1 MPDPTHPV
9 PRLRAA
15 SGLLLIAVAGAIVGC
30 GAPTASVAAPASAAT
45 AAPTTEPSAAP
56 TEAASATASA
66 IPESPPA
73 SFVVPSLGADT
84 ALIDVLPDELGGAPT
99 QTVALVGTDLSALE
113 PSAAMVF
120 DSLLNV
126 LGSESADLT
135 AAAALNG
142 RASIIA
148 VRVADKSAKEVGEA
162 MIAGR
167 ALNATTTKDELDL
180 GGKHV
185 IKVTTTTAPVPFYVY
200 ETGDVAFTVAAADE
214 TIVAEALSKLP

>member
-1 MPDPTHPV
+1 MPSPTHPV
-9 PRLRAA
+9 PWLRAA
-15 SGLLLIAVAGAIVGC
+15 SGLLLIAAIGAIAGC
-30 GAPTASVAAPASAAT
+30 GPSAASVAAPASAAT
-45 AAPTTEPSAAP
+45 LAPATEPSAAP

-73 SFVVPSLGADT
+73 SVVVPSLGADT
-84 ALIDVLPDELGGAPT
+84 ALIDVLPAELGGAPT
-99 QTVALVGTDLSALE
+99 QTVALAGTDLSALE

-120 DSLLNV
+120 DSLLNA
-126 LGSESADLT
+126 LDSKGEDLT

-148 VRVADKSAKEVGEA
+148 VRVADKSAQEVGEA

-167 ALNATTTKDELDL
+167 ALNATTTEDELDL

-200 ETGDVAFTVAAADE
+200 ATGDVSFTVSAADE